1 MLKDLRHG
9 VRVLLSAKGWT
20 AVVVASLAI
29 GIGANAVLFSAVNGL
44 LLQKVAVREPDTLV
58 RFRHVGINQMATNSS
73 DYGPS
78 APIDGQQ
85 VRATFSYSIYRQFV
99 AGNRTLTDL
108 FACAPAGMVNV
119 VADGSAALA
128 EAFFSTG
135 NYYRALGIGAQLGR
149 TIEPEDDRPDAPPVA
164 VLGDRYWRTRFA
176 ADPAVLGRSIVVN
189 GVPLTIVGVLPRDYH
204 GVQRPVGN
212 ARDIGMPL
220 ALDALVTGG
229 STARVDD
236 PTYFWL
242 QVMGRLAPGE
252 SVERVQAN
260 FERVFADT
268 ARANMEAFI
277 ASLPDAER
285 AVERDR
291 RRTPTRLHVDSGSRG
306 IYDPSPNDVRAVAV
320 LGAVVGLVLLMVCVN
335 VASLLLSRAAARGRE
350 ISIRLSLGATRGRLV
365 RQLLTESLLLAAC
378 GASLGVALSRWGQVL
393 LPGAL
398 GTPVPLDWR
407 FLLFVLAV
415 TTATAVVFGTA
426 PALRATG
433 TQMAGSIQEGSRAIA
448 GRRGLLTRALLVA
461 QVAIAILLLAGA
473 GLFLRTLDNLRR
485 VDVGFDADR
494 VLLFSVSPGLN
505 GYDPARA
512 TRLYGE
518 LLERLQGLGG
528 VQAAALSRPALLSGS
543 TNTTR
548 IVVRGEPLRPEDQ
561 REIHRMVVSPS
572 FFETMQLRVLAGRSF
587 GAADGDAAPKVAI
600 VNETAA
606 RRYFPDG
613 AAVGRRFGPT
623 PETNDTLEV
632 VGIVSDAKYNNLR
645 EAAPP
650 TMYVP
655 YAQNPPTSGVA
666 FELRTTGDP
675 LALVPAVRET
685 VRQIDATLPITDVGT
700 QAANLEGRL
709 TQERVFARAYALFG
723 GLAALIAAIGL
734 FGLMSHGVARRIPEI
749 GIRMALGARSADML
763 RMIMGEALALVG
775 AGVALGVAGVLAAGR
790 LVAAML
796 YGVGT
801 GDAATLA
808 GAVALMVTVAAA
820 AAFIPAR
827 RAAAVDPMTALRHE

>member
-1 MLKDLRHG
+1 
-9 VRVLLSAKGWT
+9 
-20 AVVVASLAI
+20 
-29 GIGANAVLFSAVNGL
+29 
-44 LLQKVAVREPDTLV
+44 
-58 RFRHVGINQMATNSS
+58 
-73 DYGPS
+73 
-78 APIDGQQ
+78 
-85 VRATFSYSIYRQFV
+85 
-99 AGNRTLTDL
+99 
-108 FACAPAGMVNV
+108 
-119 VADGSAALA
+119 
-128 EAFFSTG
+128 
-135 NYYRALGIGAQLGR
+135 
-149 TIEPEDDRPDAPPVA
+149 

-176 ADPAVLGRSIVVN
+176 ADPAIIGRGIVVN
-189 GVPLTIVGVLPRDYH
+189 GVPVTIVGVLPRDYR
-204 GVQRPVGN
+204 GVQRPVGS

-220 ALDALVTGG
+220 ALDGAVTGG
-229 STARVDD
+229 TTPRVDD

-291 RRTPTRLHVDSGSRG
+291 RRTATRLHVDSGSRG

-365 RQLLTESLLLAAC
+365 RQLLTESMLLATC
-378 GASLGVALSRWGQVL
+378 GATLGVALSRWGQVL

-398 GTPVPLDWR
+398 GAPVPLDWR

-433 TQMAGSIQEGSRAIA
+433 TQMAGSVQEGSRSIA
-448 GRRGLLTRALLVA
+448 GRRGLLTRSLLVA
-461 QVAIAILLLAGA
+461 QVAIAILLLVGA
-473 GLFLRTLDNLRR
+473 GLFLRTLDNLRQ
-485 VDVGFDADR
+485 VDVGFDADQ
-494 VLLFSVSPGLN
+494 VLLFSVNPGLN
-505 GYDPARA
+505 GYDAARA
-512 TRLYGE
+512 TSLYGE
-518 LLERLQGLGG
+518 LLERLQNLGG

-572 FFETMQLRVLAGRSF
+572 FFETMQLRVLAGRGF

-632 VGIVSDAKYNNLR
+632 VGVVSDAKYNNLR

-685 VRQIDATLPITDVGT
+685 VRQIDSTLPITDVGT

-827 RAAAVDPMTALRHE
+827 RAAAVDPMTALRRE